1 MVHRVSSA
9 LSLEPRLAWW
19 PLLWPLAVLD
29 QWVPIVIGFASG
41 VICFLGATSLKPSLC
56 YDDLLDAFGVHGVSG
71 VAGCILTGIF
81 VSESLG
87 GQGLATGMAI
97 GKQVGAQ
104 TISIIATIVYCSVL
118 SFIILKIVDVII
130 GLRVYEAKEQEGLD
144 LFLHGERGYDL

>member
-29 QWVPIVIGFASG
+29 QWVPIIIGFASG
-41 VICFLGATSLKPSLC
+41 VICFWGATSLKPGLC
-56 YDDLLDAFGVHGVSG
+56 YDDSLDAFGVHGISG

-87 GQGLATGMAI
+87 GQGLAKGMAI
-97 GKQVGAQ
+97 GKPVGAQ
-104 TISIIATIVYCSVL
+104 AISIIATIVYCSVL

-144 LFLHGERGYDL
+144 LSLHGERGYDL